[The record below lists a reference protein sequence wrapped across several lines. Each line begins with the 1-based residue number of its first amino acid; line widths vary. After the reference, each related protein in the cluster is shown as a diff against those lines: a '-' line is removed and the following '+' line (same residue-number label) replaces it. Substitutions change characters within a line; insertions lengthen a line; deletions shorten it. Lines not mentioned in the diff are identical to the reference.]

1 MRHCRGWRAAVVT
14 VTAVLLGLVL
24 SSCSTSGD
32 PLAAVHQYLSAW
44 SHGDYETME
53 ALVDRPP
60 RDFASVNRR
69 VASDLNVER
78 ASYRLDSFSADGS
91 RATASISSHLVLR
104 AFGPWTVR
112 SQLQLS
118 NTNGRWLVQWSPRS
132 IISQLGPGD
141 SLATTVSW
149 PPRATVLGANGTPLT
164 VEAPMVSVGIE
175 GALITDPATLTTA
188 LEQAGATAAQVKA
201 ALATAA
207 AHPQYFVPVI
217 ALSEASYEQLKP
229 TIYPVPG
236 TVFHTYSARTVLT
249 PGLAAHIVG
258 SLGPITAQELRT
270 LGAPYQVGDSVGQTG
285 IEQAYERQLAGSPGG
300 SIKVV
305 DASGA
310 TVARVA
316 TFNTRPGSSVQ
327 TTIDP
332 AIQEAA
338 EAALSSVTDPASLVA
353 IQASTGAVLASV
365 SQPSSVAFDDALA
378 GSYPPGSTFKVVTA
392 ADLIEH
398 GLSPSSPASCP
409 ATITVGGEP
418 FHNFEGETQASLS
431 LAQAFAESCNAAF
444 IGLAGTLPYQSFSST
459 AAQFGIGTK
468 LQMGLAAFGGSVP
481 TPSSDAERA
490 ATSIGQANVLVSPLD
505 MAMVAASVDAGSLH
519 LPRLVV
525 GAPDDTVSAQA
536 IDPTV
541 VSDLQSMMAAVVDSP
556 NGTAAGARLPPGTF
570 GKTGTA
576 EFGVATPPKTHAWF
590 IGYRGDLAFAVLVVG
605 GGIGGSVAAPIAAK
619 FLDAIGST

>member
-1 MRHCRGWRAAVVT
+1 MA
-14 VTAVLLGLVL
+14 
-24 SSCSTSGD
+24 
-32 PLAAVHQYLSAW
+32 
-44 SHGDYETME
+44 

-60 RDFASVNRR
+60 RDFAAVNRQ
-69 VASDLNVER
+69 VASDLDIER
-78 ASYRLDSFSADGS
+78 ASFSLESLSANGS
-91 RATASISSHLVLR
+91 QATASISARLVLT
-104 AFGPWTVR
+104 AFGPWTIR
-112 SQLQLS
+112 SKLRLS
-118 NTNGRWLVQWSPRS
+118 DTTGRWLVQWSPRS
-132 IISQLGPGD
+132 IIPELGPGD
-141 SLATTVSW
+141 SVATVVSW
-149 PPRATVLGANGTPLT
+149 PARAAILGTNGTPLT
-164 VEAPMVSVGIE
+164 VESPMVSVGIE
-175 GALITDPATLTTA
+175 GARITDPATLTTA
-188 LEQAGATAAQVKA
+188 LEQAGATAAQVTA

-217 ALSEASYEQLKP
+217 ALSQASYEQLKP

-236 TVFHTYSARTVLT
+236 TVFQTYSARTPLT

-285 IEQAYERQLAGSPGG
+285 IEQAYERQLAGTPGG

-305 DASGA
+305 DGSGA
-310 TVARVA
+310 TVATVA
-316 TFNTRPGSSVQ
+316 TFSARPGSSVQ
-327 TTIDP
+327 TTINP
-332 AIQEAA
+332 TIQAAA
-338 EAALSSVTDPASLVA
+338 EAALSGVTDSASLVA

-378 GSYPPGSTFKVVTA
+378 GTYPPGSTFKVVTA

-409 ATITVGGEP
+409 ATITVGGAT

-444 IGLAGTLPYQSFSST
+444 IGLAGTLPNQSFTST
-459 AAQFGIGTK
+459 AVQFGIGTK

-481 TPSSDAERA
+481 TPSSDAQRA
-490 ATSIGQANVLVSPLD
+490 ATSIGQAGVLVSPLD

-519 LPRLVV
+519 LPRLVA
-525 GAPDDTVSAQA
+525 GAPDDAVPARA
-536 IDPTV
+536 LDPAV
-541 VSDLQSMMAAVVDSP
+541 VSDLQSMMAAVVNSP
-556 NGTAAGARLPPGTF
+556 NGTAAGAGLPSGTF

-576 EFGVATPPKTHAWF
+576 EFGTATPPKTHAWF
-590 IGYRGDLAFAVLVVG
+590 IGYRGDIAFAVLVVG

-619 FLDAIGST
+619 FLDAAGSA